1 MLHGAQKHVVNDYI
15 DFDML
20 LASFNIFFGTNPASS
35 VYSNVMSLVSLSFVV
50 MLWYLLV
57 PLSW

>member
-20 LASFNIFFGTNPASS
+20 LASFNIFLRTNPASS

-50 MLWYLLV
+50 LL
-57 PLSW
+57 

>member
-20 LASFNIFFGTNPASS
+20 LASFIIFFGTNPASS
-35 VYSNVMSLVSLSFVV
+35 VCSNVIILVSLPFSKC
-50 MLWYLLV
+50 YGTC
-57 PLSW
+57 

>member
-1 MLHGAQKHVVNDYI
+1 MLHGAQKPVVNDYI

-50 MLWYLLV
+50 LL
-57 PLSW
+57 

>member
-1 MLHGAQKHVVNDYI
+1 MLHGAQKPVVNDYI

-35 VYSNVMSLVSLSFVV
+35 VYSNVMSLVSLPFVV
-50 MLWYLLV
+50 LLWYLLDF
-57 PLSW
+57 LSW

>member
-20 LASFNIFFGTNPASS
+20 LASFNIYFGTNPVSS
-35 VYSNVMSLVSLSFVV
+35 VYINVMSLGSLPFVV
-50 MLWYLLV
+50 
-57 PLSW
+57 LSWHLLDFLSW

>member
-1 MLHGAQKHVVNDYI
+1 MLHDAQKHVVNDYI

-20 LASFNIFFGTNPASS
+20 LASFNNFFGTNPASS

>member
-1 MLHGAQKHVVNDYI
+1 MLHDAQKHVVNDYI

-50 MLWYLLV
+50 LL
-57 PLSW
+57 